1 MSSEEPMKL
10 NAGMEMSSY
19 SDMRVYAKIE
29 GLSEKPTET
38 SLKVHVP
45 SKGNSGKAL
54 FEYNWSCP
62 NYEIDL
68 KVVFEIEKAS

>member
-1 MSSEEPMKL
+1 MKL

-19 SDMRVYAKIE
+19 SDMHIYAKME

-45 SKGNSGKAL
+45 SKGNTGKAL
-54 FEYNWSCP
+54 FEYNWSCSS
-62 NYEIDL
+62 YEIDL
-68 KVVFEIEKAS
+68 KVVFRIKER